1 MMVKNV
7 DGARWLPG
15 FRPGS
20 RHTRRAMAGA
30 ALQPPRSRRGM
41 PDPPESMG
49 RQTTRLASRADGGRV
64 LEGVPPYLLPVAVPP
79 GVFAPPATTGCLP
92 IPLPLMAGSSAA
104 AGRLLH
110 AARARLGL
118 ASV

>member
-49 RQTTRLASRADGGRV
+49 RQTTRLASRADGGGDGTFPILFGYISYRIRIV
-64 LEGVPPYLLPVAVPP
+64 LYLNV
-79 GVFAPPATTGCLP
+79 
-92 IPLPLMAGSSAA
+92 S
-104 AGRLLH
+104 
-110 AARARLGL
+110 
-118 ASV
+118 

>member
-49 RQTTRLASRADGGRV
+49 RQTTRLASRADGGACSGR
-64 LEGVPPYLLPVAVPP
+64 GNRK
-79 GVFAPPATTGCLP
+79 
-92 IPLPLMAGSSAA
+92 LPLSIAP
-104 AGRLLH
+104 
-110 AARARLGL
+110 
-118 ASV
+118 